1 MLNHLSPGARLTPA
15 PRAALHLPANRQNGL
30 CVGAERY
37 CQFDRMALCR
47 STTARCVCAGQPA
60 PGRQRE
66 CVSRVMNEGV
76 RRPRGRAALQGSPAR
91 QGSPASGQIFFF
103 SEKKTQTP
111 ARRIPCPAI
120 RAAIGLNE
128 EEKEEEGASSSGV
141 CVCVFE
147 CVFVSVCVFVF
158 RFSSHLV
165 TLSVKSKFLR

>member
-37 CQFDRMALCR
+37 CQFDRMALCG
-47 STTARCVCAGQPA
+47 STTARCVRAGQPA

-91 QGSPASGQIFFF
+91 QGSPASGQILFFRG
-103 SEKKTQTP
+103 KKKKTP
-111 ARRIPCPAI
+111 ARGIPCPAT
-120 RAAIGLNE
+120 RAAIVLNE
-128 EEKEEEGASSSGV
+128 EEEEGASSSGV
-141 CVCVFE
+141 CVCMFE
-147 CVFVSVCVFVF
+147 CVCICVCVSF
-158 RFSSHLV
+158 FSLI
-165 TLSVKSKFLR
+165 